1 MTYTA
6 TGEGHYDGLVPME
19 PIPGANGPQRSRRKV
34 QRLGQVDEE
43 RMMLV
48 NILQT
53 VPAGEQTKGAL
64 PADLMGT
71 IRNRVAELRR
81 VMESNSSAHLNTVK
95 LLEE

>member
-1 MTYTA
+1 M
-6 TGEGHYDGLVPME
+6 V
-19 PIPGANGPQRSRRKV
+19 
-34 QRLGQVDEE
+34 
-43 RMMLV
+43 LV

-53 VPAGEQTKGAL
+53 LPAGEQTKEAL

-95 LLEE
+95 LLEERMRCIRESMSLSDIRDELVQHCSQ